1 MAANVKLT
9 WTDTSNNEKQFRVYR
24 NSGNTTQGAGT
35 WVHESVPTG
44 ANHSDSAQSVAT
56 SPYVSGGDSSLDVAD
71 SSSDQLNQSRTVT
84 FVDTSVPAGTWT
96 YVVSAKNDAGETLC
110 TDKAEVVV
118 TVT

>member
-24 NSGNTTQGAGT
+24 NSGNTTQGSGT
-35 WVHESVPTG
+35 WVHEPVPTG
-44 ANHSDSAQSVAT
+44 VNHSDSAQSVSAT
-56 SPYVSGGDSSLDVAD
+56 PYMSGNATDLDVTAG
-71 SSSDQLNQSRTVT
+71 SADQLNQIRTVT
-84 FVDTSVPAGTWT
+84 FVDASVPAGTWT

-110 TDKAEVVV
+110 TNNAEVVV